1 METEAALALLNA
13 QHTFPSDHRFHVIV
27 RSDPGAVASVGASL
41 AALCGLAALG
51 DRVVQVPSAKG
62 TYVSLRV
69 TLPCAAAESVLAVY
83 AHLATL
89 PEVVRYL

>member
-1 METEAALALLNA
+1 MDSEGAIVLLNA

-27 RSDPGAVASVGASL
+27 RAEPGSVERVSVSL
-41 AALCGLAALG
+41 AALCGLASLT
-51 DRVVQVPSAKG
+51 DRVVEVPSAKG

-69 TLPCAAAESVLAVY
+69 TLPCETAETVLAVY

-89 PEVVRYL
+89 PHVVRYL

>member
-1 METEAALALLNA
+1 MDTEGALALLNA

-27 RSDPGAVASVGASL
+27 RAGPGSAARVSASL
-41 AALCGLAALG
+41 AAFCGLDSLG
-51 DRVVQVPSAKG
+51 DREVQVPSAKG

-69 TLPCAAAESVLAVY
+69 TLPCDRAETVLAVY